1 MMADEGAPPDVP
13 SDPPKKKGLDIS
25 QFLGPTADVQ
35 TSIGKV
41 HLYPLLVSDVSRL
54 DKLVA
59 DTPPARLREFLPR
72 IASLSVTTNVQ
83 EERVPLATDL
93 IATLSEADLEMIAEA
108 YASSTALQKAR
119 LGLADRS
126 ALPREGGE
134 PATAYL
140 DRLLKKEV
148 RDQVES
154 VQQMRKQILAST
166 GSIFD
171 QVRKSS
177 SVLGTT
183 VSDFELLSRTVPEPA
198 IDTKHFEFSNHMA
211 EHQAR
216 LARERAEE
224 LEMVRLTGKMTA
236 QSATTLRDLAE
247 AATVLLERLDER
259 DRRANLDTRK
269 QLRIA
274 VGSVLV
280 SAVLA
285 LGALIYAALS
295 FQQDKA
301 NNAAGDKWQASVL
314 SAINERNGDRK
325 ALEQEN
331 RMLLAKLD
339 ELARAVQSMG
349 VAVKRPAP
357 AAPGTRSGG
366 NQAPVPGSK

>member
-13 SDPPKKKGLDIS
+13 SDPPKELGLDIS

-41 HLYPLLVSDVSRL
+41 HLYPLRVSDVSRL

-72 IASLSVTTNVQ
+72 IASLSVTTKVQ

-93 IATLSEADLEMIAEA
+93 IARLSDADLEMIAEA

-126 ALPREGGE
+126 ALAREDGE

-154 VQQMRKQILAST
+154 MQRMRKQMLAST
-166 GSIFD
+166 DSIFD

-183 VSDFELLSRTVPEPA
+183 LSDFERLSRTVPEPV

-301 NNAAGDKWQASVL
+301 NNAANDKWQAEVL
-314 SAINERNGDRK
+314 SATNQGGRERK
-325 ALEQEN
+325 ALEHEN
-331 RMLLAKLD
+331 QKLLTKLD
-339 ELARAVQSMG
+339 ELATAIRSRQVDG
-349 VAVKRPAP
+349 KERTPVASPR
-357 AAPGTRSGG
+357 
-366 NQAPVPGSK
+366 